1 MADHI
6 SPWDVLH
13 REEVEQ
19 SRAAFEART
28 DFSELVSEA
37 DLRGFR
43 RITLMEQLDPG
54 TADAHTWRGGV
65 WVQKSNQPTQ
75 APA

>member
-13 REEVEQ
+13 REEVGQ

-28 DFSELVSEA
+28 DFAELVSEA
-37 DLRGFR
+37 DRRGFR

-65 WVQKSNQPTQ
+65 WVKKD
-75 APA
+75 A